1 MFLRFVVFNT
11 ALCQFVGAPNRGTLR
26 RIKHIKA
33 EAKEKTFRAE
43 LFFFFLL
50 LCFTALFLIFP
61 RGSARACGI
70 IRE

>member
-43 LFFFFLL
+43 LFFFFVALL
-50 LCFTALFLIFP
+50 HCSLPHFP
-61 RGSARACGI
+61 SWICPRMWDNS
-70 IRE
+70 